1 MATPSPT
8 GETPVPPSQS
18 PLSPDTSLPG
28 EELVFDVEILSAQGL
43 PRPERTYVKI
53 CGLGVEEEIPSEA
66 LVEESVAPKGWVF
79 KTAEVRAEEARL
91 KAEAD
96 AAAAAA
102 AAEQKGKNAAAL
114 QAAAAAAS
122 TALAESRANSVVPPS
137 PSCQIAWQI
146 NTVAERRRARELVR
160 VPLRVLLCRFDDE
173 SVQLAE
179 ASLDLNTLV
188 HEAGSFELDVELFWS
203 EQLISELQ
211 TQFDEQVAAAASAQA
226 EGADP
231 APAERDAPLED
242 SLSGLETFKE
252 PSAGRLVIK
261 VSSQGPISRVLRPED
276 YLIRRNVKLATT
288 ARGESYI
295 PAPPPKRPPPSARE
309 ELEREASRVIGRL
322 AVDFARMC
330 HEHRFEEPQIVGP
343 GGKLGP
349 HPLLGSHGVR
359 QHMFCQWLQEQS
371 EGTSLKDLGAE
382 LRPAIVRLM
391 RAENKDG
398 PACGLCGNEND
409 ARYTFLRDYILR
421 YLFRA
426 LNRDVENQ
434 RSLRDECLW
443 RSPIFDGFDDAA
455 HAQEA
460 DDMPAIHDSVSKQDA
475 KLARLA
481 FEFEV
486 LGDIPKAKQLHE
498 DRLSLEHNALSITEW
513 FSYARFLMRCGQ
525 NQLEAEHAL
534 RFAISLRPA
543 EDGPSFQEVAF
554 MACLLQ
560 NHALPSSLDG
570 EGARSTRFEAAKALL
585 ASFAEKHMPDR
596 GPLYFLFIIHAL
608 EVWGLKSEIATSNG
622 DSAMSDGFA
631 DEPANQAILS
641 QIAALSLDAAAYL
654 EMARELREAEISI
667 NLVRESPEVVETY
680 VEAARASPEAS
691 QGGTAVRKTEASPEP
706 VIAAFADVKSLRRL
720 PDLEDLELLECVDLV
735 LYFGLPNIASFLL
748 TEAVEAYGFLSQ
760 ATASSERCK
769 LQLIKAALLA
779 RNWPGVEDLTSQL
792 FSFKGG
798 DRNPQAH
805 VLLGESRYQAA
816 KEAYPSRLP
825 LEEALSAFHDAL
837 SFLPLSDDA
846 KLNGYE
852 AALKT
857 PDASPKDD
865 PVLHLR
871 VASIFQIIAE
881 DSDFQNASIVE
892 KAITHYKRSLMAAPT
907 AEAWK
912 CIAVC
917 CYRRAKQE
925 TSKRR
930 RDRMLHEALR
940 YLGEANLLDNE
951 RPEINVWSVR
961 CAAEL
966 GQKQVAKQALRQV
979 LRFEESL
986 GRALEQQ
993 LVQGFIDPPPQEEED
1008 GSDHASLL
1016 DDIGEFET
1024 VA

>member
-1 MATPSPT
+1 MASPSPT
-8 GETPVPPSQS
+8 GETPVPASPS
-18 PLSPDTSLPG
+18 PLPPETSLLG

-53 CGLGVEEEIPSEA
+53 CGLGLEEEIPSEA
-66 LVEESVAPKGWVF
+66 LVEESVAPQGWFF

-114 QAAAAAAS
+114 QAAAAAAA
-122 TALAESRANSVVPPS
+122 TALAESRANSAVPPA
-137 PSCQIAWQI
+137 PSCQIAWPV
-146 NTVAERRRARELVR
+146 NTVAERRHARELVR

-188 HEAGSFELDVELFWS
+188 HEAGSFELDVELLWS
-203 EQLISELQ
+203 EQLITELR
-211 TQFDEQVAAAASAQA
+211 TQFDEQVAAASAQA
-226 EGADP
+226 EGAYQ
-231 APAERDAPLED
+231 ATVEG
-242 SLSGLETFKE
+242 GLGVFKE

-295 PAPPPKRPPPSARE
+295 PAPPPKRPPPTARE

-343 GGKLGP
+343 GGKVGP
-349 HPLLGSHGVR
+349 HPTLGLHGVR
-359 QHMFCQWLQEQS
+359 QHMFCQWLEEQS

-434 RSLRDECLW
+434 RCLRDERLW
-443 RSPIFDGFDDAA
+443 RSPILDDFDDAA
-455 HAQEA
+455 NTQDA
-460 DDMPAIHDSVSKQDA
+460 DDMPAVQDRVSKQDA

-486 LGDIPKAKQLHE
+486 LGDIPRAKQLHE
-498 DRLSLEHNALSITEW
+498 DRLSLEHNALNINEW
-513 FSYARFLMRCGQ
+513 FSFARFLMRCGQ

-543 EDGPSFQEVAF
+543 EDGPSFREVAF

-570 EGARSTRFEAAKALL
+570 EGARSTRFETAKALL

-596 GPLYFLFIIHAL
+596 APLYFLFIIHAL
-608 EVWGLKSEIATSNG
+608 EVWGLKSETAAASNG
-622 DSAMSDGFA
+622 DAEMSDDIA
-631 DEPANQAILS
+631 AEPVNQEILS
-641 QIAALSLDAAAYL
+641 QIASLSVDAAAYL

-667 NLVRESPEVVETY
+667 NLVRESPEVVETH

-691 QGGTAVRKTEASPEP
+691 QGGTAVSKTEASPGP
-706 VIAAFADVKSLRRL
+706 VKAAFADVASLRRL
-720 PDLEDLELLECVDLV
+720 PDQEDMELLECIDLL
-735 LYFGLPNIASFLL
+735 LYFGLPNIVSFLL
-748 TEAVEAYGFLSQ
+748 TEAVEAYSFVSE

-779 RNWPGVEDLTSQL
+779 RNWAEVEDVTNQL
-792 FSFKGG
+792 FSRKGG

-805 VLLGESRYQAA
+805 ALLGESRYQAA
-816 KEAYPSRLP
+816 KEVYPPRRT

-837 SFLPLSDDA
+837 SFLPLSEDA
-846 KLNGYE
+846 NLDGHE

-857 PDASPKDD
+857 PDASPEED

-871 VASIFQIIAE
+871 VASIFQMLAE
-881 DSDFQNASIVE
+881 DSDFQDASTVDN
-892 KAITHYKRSLMAAPT
+892 AITHYKRSLMAAPT

-940 YLGEANLLDNE
+940 YLGESNLLDNE
-951 RPEINVWSVR
+951 RPEINIWIVR

-966 GQKQVAKQALRQV
+966 GQMQVAKQALRQV

-993 LVQGFIDPPPQEEED
+993 LVKGFIDPSPQEED
-1008 GSDHASLL
+1008 GFDHASLL
-1016 DDIGEFET
+1016 DDIGDFET